1 MPSDPARSPLGDR
14 HICSMP
20 GCTRP
25 SCFQVRLETGGA
37 PQPGRGPRAPARE
50 PRDPCGLRDPREA
63 RQSRDAGGRRDVRG
77 PGCDAASRA
86 GDSCGT
92 HLADVVQA
100 LARRSRGTSGGTA
113 QIVVYATPEGRH
125 RADGEPPGPFD
136 RFTLGV
142 IPI

>member
-25 SCFQVRLETGGA
+25 SCFQVRLETAGA
-37 PQPGRGPRAPARE
+37 PPPGRGPRATARE
-50 PRDPCGLRDPREA
+50 PRSPSEPREPREA
-63 RQSRDAGGRRDVRG
+63 RGAGARRDFRG

-100 LARRSRGTSGGTA
+100 LARRSRGGSGGTA